1 MQHADPPRRASRWP
15 VLPDGSLQAGL
26 GPGSWLVR
34 SWSDAG
40 AEALDLIDR
49 LGSTQPPPSHTV
61 GVEVQGTGELADS
74 LRRSLNSECPPA
86 HHDHATA
93 CPVVL
98 VCSYLVPIGA
108 AGRPGLAGRPV
119 LPVVSQTG
127 RVVVGPWTGLD
138 VGPCLHCLDLHRRDR
153 NACWPSIATA
163 LDDPLTALHPP
174 QHTTTVLEVV
184 RALTVLLVTSGGQDR
199 TPGLAHE
206 IGPRPPHVVTRRWAR
221 HARCPRHAGRPPDAL
236 GGTT

>member
-1 MQHADPPRRASRWP
+1 MQQADPSRRASRWP

-49 LGSTQPPPSHTV
+49 LGSTPPPQPAAV
-61 GVEVQGTGELADS
+61 RAEVQGTGELAES
-74 LRRSLNSECPPA
+74 LRHSLGVEGPA
-86 HHDHATA
+86 AGHDHAPDG
-93 CPVVL
+93 PVVL

-108 AGRPGLAGRPV
+108 AGRPGLDGRPV

-127 RVVVGPWTGLD
+127 RVVVGPWTGLA

-153 NACWPSIATA
+153 NASWPSIATA

-174 QHTTTVLEVV
+174 RHTTTVLDVV
-184 RALTVLLVTSGGQDR
+184 RALTVLLVTSVGQDR

-206 IGPRPPHVVTRRWAR
+206 IGPNPPHVVTRRWAR
-221 HARCPRHAGRPPDAL
+221 HGRCPRHAGPSP
-236 GGTT
+236 